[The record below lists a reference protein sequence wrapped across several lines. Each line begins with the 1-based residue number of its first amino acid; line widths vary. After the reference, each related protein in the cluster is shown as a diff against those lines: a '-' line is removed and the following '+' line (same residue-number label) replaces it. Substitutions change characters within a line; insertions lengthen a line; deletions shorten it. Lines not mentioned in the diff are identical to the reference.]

1 MSLGRFNR
9 GGCSGRKA
17 SLWVGYGEIQR
28 GRRGIWLGDGLYGQV
43 FSLGVRRSLRSDFRA
58 FGEYGI
64 QSGNQ
69 PARKL
74 G

>member
-1 MSLGRFNR
+1 MGESR
-9 GGCSGRKA
+9 G
-17 SLWVGYGEIQR
+17 VGEVFGWETA
-28 GRRGIWLGDGLYGQV
+28 DNGQV
-43 FSLGVRRSLRSDFRA
+43 FSLGIRRSLRSDFRA